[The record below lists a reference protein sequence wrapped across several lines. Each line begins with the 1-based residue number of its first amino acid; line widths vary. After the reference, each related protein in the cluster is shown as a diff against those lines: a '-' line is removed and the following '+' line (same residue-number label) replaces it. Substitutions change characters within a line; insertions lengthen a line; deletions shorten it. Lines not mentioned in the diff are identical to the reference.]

1 MTKDSIIQ
9 AINTRVGRSDF
20 NAWRI
25 GLTHD
30 LGERKT
36 YWKETEPQD
45 VFHWTQWTA
54 DSLADAQEIESYFIN
69 GKGMKSGTGGDLSP
83 SKTVYV
89 YIF

>member
-36 YWKETEPQD
+36 YWKETEHQD

-69 GKGMKSGTGGDLSP
+69 GKGIKSGTGGDLSP

>member
-25 GLTHD
+25 GITHD

-36 YWKETEPQD
+36 YWKDTEHQD

-54 DSLADAQEIESYFIN
+54 DSLADAQEIEGYFVKV
-69 GKGMKSGTGGDLSP
+69 KGMTGGTGGDLSL

>member
-9 AINTRVGRSDF
+9 AINTRMGRSDF

-30 LGERKT
+30 LVECKT
-36 YWKETEPQD
+36 YWKDAEHQD

-69 GKGMKSGTGGDLSP
+69 GKGMKGETGDELSP
-83 SKTVYV
+83 SKTIYV

>member
-1 MTKDSIIQ
+1 MTKDGIIQ

-36 YWKETEPQD
+36 YWKDTEHQD

-54 DSLADAQEIESYFIN
+54 DSLADAQDIEGYFIKV
-69 GKGMKSGTGGDLSP
+69 KGMKNGTGGDLSP
-83 SKTVYV
+83 SNTVYV

>member
-36 YWKETEPQD
+36 YWKDTEHQD

-54 DSLADAQEIESYFIN
+54 DSLADAQEIESCFSN
-69 GKGMKSGTGGDLSP
+69 GKGMKGGTGGDLSP